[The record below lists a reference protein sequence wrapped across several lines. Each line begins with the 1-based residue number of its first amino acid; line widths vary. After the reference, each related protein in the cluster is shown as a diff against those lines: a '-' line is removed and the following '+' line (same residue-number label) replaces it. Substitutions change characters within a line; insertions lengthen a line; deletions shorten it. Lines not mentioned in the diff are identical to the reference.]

1 MLNLHIAS
9 GQKIPH
15 EACKLIFFNN
25 ILNFIFIM
33 KRHFLSVV
41 LMATAIFASSAVL
54 TSCSKDD
61 NNDSNAPV
69 EQPVDESNDDKDGD
83 KGGTT
88 DIIENPKGGGEVDVD
103 KPVVKADYST
113 VKCLNGSDYY
123 VICLNPQA
131 YSYLEKN
138 NKVAGYLG
146 VDDVNTALYIWE
158 NTFTFGSLSGND
170 CFGFASDGGQTA
182 VGPKDGWCGGG
193 WCRLT
198 AFDFSKID
206 ASYTLHISIR
216 SNKDSDDWYMA
227 FASPSLNDKEFKIT
241 KESEDDN
248 GNAFN
253 LNTNGK
259 WKEFEFSVGDM
270 IDAGVD
276 FINFEATKGI
286 NFPAFGGFVGATVDI
301 DAIFIYK
308 K

>member
-1 MLNLHIAS
+1 MLNLHITS

-41 LMATAIFASSAVL
+41 LMATAIFASSIL
-54 TSCSKDD
+54 TSCSK
-61 NNDSNAPV
+61 
-69 EQPVDESNDDKDGD
+69 NDDDKTSEESKPIETGVGEEEET
-83 KGGTT
+83 KGGETT
-88 DIIENPKGGGEVDVD
+88 TGGGSIEVPKGGDD
-103 KPVVKADYST
+103 KKPAADYST

-158 NTFTFGSLSGND
+158 NTFTFGSLSGDD